1 MKRVLVTPRSLT
13 NGDHPAFARLRQGG
27 WEIVL
32 GPKGRLPEE
41 EELCDLVQGCV
52 GWIAGVEPVT
62 AKVLAAAKALRV
74 ISRNGSGIDNIPL
87 VDATQRGITV
97 LRANGANAQGVAEL
111 TLGLA
116 LMAARGLHL
125 ADRGL
130 KEGVWRRSMGT
141 ELNGRRVAVV
151 GYGRIGQAV
160 ARLFAAFGSVVSVIE
175 PLDVAAEPFAR
186 VTLEFAIREA
196 ELITLHCPPSPDGQ
210 PLLSK
215 ILLSRARP
223 GLTLINTAR
232 RTLVDEEGLLQ
243 QLESGRIAAYCSDVF
258 DQADASAAKLIAH
271 PHVIATSHLG
281 AFTRESVDRAALEAV
296 QNLLAFFEGGPTPSR
311 PSECGSPTSRP
322 SEDGPTSPRPSGNAS
337 H

>member
-1 MKRVLVTPRSLT
+1 MRRVLVTPRSLT
-13 NGDHPAFARLRQGG
+13 HSDHPAFGRLRQAG

-41 EELCDLVQGCV
+41 AELCELVQGCV
-52 GWIAGVEPVT
+52 GWIAGVEPVSP
-62 AKVLAAAKALRV
+62 KVLAAANELRV

-87 VDATQRGITV
+87 VDAAQRGITV

-116 LMAARGLHL
+116 LMAARSIHL

-141 ELNGRRVAVV
+141 ELNSRQVAVV

-175 PLDVAAEPFAR
+175 PLEVATAPFAR
-186 VTLEFAIREA
+186 VNLEFAIREA
-196 ELITLHCPPSPDGQ
+196 EMITLHCPPSPDGK

-215 ILLSRARP
+215 TLLSRVRP

-243 QLESGRIAAYCSDVF
+243 QMGEGRIAAYCSDVF
-258 DQADASAAKLIAH
+258 DQADADAAKLIAH
-271 PHVIATSHLG
+271 PRVIATSHLG
-281 AFTRESVDRAALEAV
+281 AFTRESVDRSALEAV
-296 QNLLAFFEGGPTPSR
+296 QNLIAFFENVPTPSR
-311 PSECGSPTSRP
+311 PSQ
-322 SEDGPTSPRPSGNAS
+322 NADP
-337 H
+337 

>member
-1 MKRVLVTPRSLT
+1 V
-13 NGDHPAFARLRQGG
+13 
-27 WEIVL
+27 
-32 GPKGRLPEE
+32 E
-41 EELCDLVQGCV
+41 EELCGLVQGCV

-62 AKVLAAAKALRV
+62 PRVLAAAKELRV

-87 VDATQRGITV
+87 IDASQRGITV

-116 LMAARGLHL
+116 LMTARSIHL
-125 ADRGL
+125 TDRGL

-141 ELNGRRVAVV
+141 ELNGRQVAVV

-175 PLDVAAEPFAR
+175 PLDVATEPFAR
-186 VTLEFAIREA
+186 VDLEFAIREA
-196 ELITLHCPPSPDGQ
+196 ELITLHCPPTPDGK

-215 ILLSRARP
+215 TLLSRVRP

-232 RTLVDEEGLLQ
+232 RTLVDEDGLWQ

-258 DQADASAAKLIAH
+258 DQADANAAKLIAH
-271 PHVIATSHLG
+271 PGVIATAHLG

-296 QNLLAFFEGGPTPSR
+296 QNLLAFFENVPS
-311 PSECGSPTSRP
+311 S
-322 SEDGPTSPRPSGNAS
+322 
-337 H
+337 

>member
-13 NGDHPAFARLRQGG
+13 HGDHPAFGHLRQAG

-62 AKVLAAAKALRV
+62 PKVLAAAKELRV

-87 VDATQRGITV
+87 VDAVQRGITV

-116 LMAARGLHL
+116 LMAARNIHSV
-125 ADRGL
+125 DRSL
-130 KEGVWRRSMGT
+130 KEGIWRRSMGS
-141 ELNGRRVAVV
+141 ELNGRQVVVV

-175 PLDVAAEPFAR
+175 PLDVASEPFAR
-186 VTLEFAIREA
+186 VDLEFAMREA
-196 ELITLHCPPSPDGQ
+196 ELITLHCPPSPDGK

-215 ILLSRARP
+215 TFLNRVRP

-243 QLESGRIAAYCSDVF
+243 QLERGGIAAYCSDVF
-258 DQADASAAKLIAH
+258 DQADDSAAKLIAH
-271 PHVIATSHLG
+271 PRVIATAHLG

-296 QNLLAFFEGGPTPSR
+296 QNLLAFFENVPS
-311 PSECGSPTSRP
+311 P
-322 SEDGPTSPRPSGNAS
+322 
-337 H
+337 

>member
-1 MKRVLVTPRSLT
+1 VKRVLVTPRSLT
-13 NGDHPAFARLRQGG
+13 DGDHPVFERLRQAG

-32 GPKGRLPEE
+32 GPKDRLPEE

-62 AKVLAAAKALRV
+62 PRVLAAAKELRV

-87 VDATQRGITV
+87 LDAAQRGITV

-116 LMAARGLHL
+116 LMAARSIHL

-141 ELNGRRVAVV
+141 ELNSRQVAVV

-175 PLDVAAEPFAR
+175 PLDVATEPFAR
-186 VTLEFAIREA
+186 LNLEFAIREA
-196 ELITLHCPPSPDGQ
+196 ELITLHCPPPPDGK

-215 ILLSRARP
+215 TLLSRVRP

-258 DQADASAAKLIAH
+258 DQADAYTAKLIAH
-271 PHVIATSHLG
+271 PRVIATAHLG

-296 QNLLAFFEGGPTPSR
+296 QNLLASFENVPMSSRPSKNAPASSR
-311 PSECGSPTSRP
+311 PSENAPTSSRP
-322 SEDGPTSPRPSGNAS
+322 SENADR
-337 H
+337 

>member
-13 NGDHPAFARLRQGG
+13 HGDHPAFERLRQAG
-27 WEIVL
+27 WDVVL

-52 GWIAGVEPVT
+52 GWIAGVEPVSP
-62 AKVLAAAKALRV
+62 KVLAAAKMLRV
-74 ISRNGSGIDNIPL
+74 ISRNGSGVDNIPL
-87 VDATQRGITV
+87 ADAAQRGITV

-116 LMAARGLHL
+116 LLAARNLG
-125 ADRGL
+125 DRGL
-130 KEGVWRRSMGT
+130 KEGIWRRSMGA
-141 ELNGRRVAVV
+141 ELNGRKVAVV

-175 PLDVAAEPFAR
+175 PLDVATEPFAR
-186 VTLEFAIREA
+186 VDLESAICEA
-196 ELITLHCPPSPDGQ
+196 ELITLHCPPSADGK

-215 ILLSRARP
+215 TLLSGIRP

-243 QLESGRIAAYCSDVF
+243 QLENGRIAAYCSDVF
-258 DQADASAAKLIAH
+258 DQADESAATLIAH
-271 PHVIATSHLG
+271 PRVIATPHLG

-296 QNLLAFFEGGPTPSR
+296 QNLLTFFENVPASSR
-311 PSECGSPTSRP
+311 PTENEPP
-322 SEDGPTSPRPSGNAS
+322 S
-337 H
+337 

>member
-1 MKRVLVTPRSLT
+1 VRRVLVTPRSLT
-13 NGDHPAFARLRQGG
+13 HGDHPAFARLRREG

-41 EELCDLVQGCV
+41 EELCELVRDCE

-62 AKVLAAAKALRV
+62 PKVLAAANVLRV
-74 ISRNGSGIDNIPL
+74 ISRNGSGIDNIPML
-87 VDATQRGITV
+87 DAAQRGITV
-97 LRANGANAQGVAEL
+97 LRATGANAQGVAEL
-111 TLGLA
+111 TLALA
-116 LMAARGLHL
+116 LMAARSTHL

-141 ELNGRRVAVV
+141 ELNCRQVAVV

-160 ARLFAAFGSVVSVIE
+160 ARLFAAFGSIVSVIE
-175 PLDVAAEPFAR
+175 PLDVATEPFAR
-186 VTLEFAIREA
+186 VDLEFAVREA

-215 ILLSRARP
+215 TLLSRVKP

-232 RTLVDEEGLLQ
+232 RTLVDEEGLWQ
-243 QLESGRIAAYCSDVF
+243 QMENGRIAAYCSDVF
-258 DQADASAAKLIAH
+258 DQADAGAAKLIAH
-271 PHVIATSHLG
+271 PRVIATSHLG

-296 QNLLAFFEGGPTPSR
+296 QNLLAFFEDVPK
-311 PSECGSPTSRP
+311 
-322 SEDGPTSPRPSGNAS
+322 AS
-337 H
+337 

>member
-1 MKRVLVTPRSLT
+1 VRRVLVTPRSLT
-13 NGDHPAFARLRQGG
+13 HSDHPAFERLRQAG

-41 EELCDLVQGCV
+41 EELCELVQGCV
-52 GWIAGVEPVT
+52 GWIAGVEPVSP
-62 AKVLAAAKALRV
+62 KVLAAANGLRV

-87 VDATQRGITV
+87 VDAAQRGITV

-116 LMAARGLHL
+116 LMAARSIHL

-141 ELNGRRVAVV
+141 ELNGRQVAVV

-175 PLDVAAEPFAR
+175 PLEVATAPFAR
-186 VTLEFAIREA
+186 VDLEFAIREA
-196 ELITLHCPPSPDGQ
+196 EMITLHCPPSPDGK

-215 ILLSRARP
+215 TRLSRVRP

-243 QLESGRIAAYCSDVF
+243 QMESGRIAAYCSDVF
-258 DQADASAAKLIAH
+258 DQADADAAKLIAH
-271 PHVIATSHLG
+271 PRVIATSHLG
-281 AFTRESVDRAALEAV
+281 AFTRESVDRAAFEAV
-296 QNLLAFFEGGPTPSR
+296 QNLIAFFKNA
-311 PSECGSPTSRP
+311 PTS
-322 SEDGPTSPRPSGNAS
+322 S
-337 H
+337 

>member
-1 MKRVLVTPRSLT
+1 VKRVLVTPRSLT
-13 NGDHPAFARLRQGG
+13 HGDHPAFERLRKGG

-32 GPKGRLPEE
+32 GPKGRLPDE
-41 EELCDLVQGCV
+41 EELCHLVQGCV

-62 AKVLAAAKALRV
+62 AKVLAAAKALKV
-74 ISRNGSGIDNIPL
+74 ISRNGSGVDNIPL
-87 VDATQRGITV
+87 VEAAQHGITV

-116 LMAARGLHL
+116 LAAARGLHL

-141 ELNGRRVAVV
+141 ELNGRQVAVV

-160 ARLFAAFGSVVSVIE
+160 ARLFSAFGSVVSVIE
-175 PLDVAAEPFAR
+175 PLDVAVEPFAR
-186 VTLEFAIREA
+186 VTLDSATREA
-196 ELITLHCPPSPDGQ
+196 ELVTLHCPPSPDGQ

-215 ILLSRARP
+215 ALLSRVRP

-232 RTLVDEEGLLQ
+232 RMLVDEEGLLE
-243 QLESGRIAAYCSDVF
+243 QLENGRIAAYCSDVF
-258 DQADASAAKLIAH
+258 DQADASAAKLIGH
-271 PHVIATSHLG
+271 PRVIATSHLG

-296 QNLLAFFEGGPTPSR
+296 QNLLAFFEGGATPSR
-311 PSECGSPTSRP
+311 S
-322 SEDGPTSPRPSGNAS
+322 SEDVPRSARPPENAG

>member
-1 MKRVLVTPRSLT
+1 VRRVLVTPRSLT
-13 NGDHPAFARLRQGG
+13 HSDHPAFERLRQAG

-41 EELCDLVQGCV
+41 AELCELVQGCV
-52 GWIAGVEPVT
+52 GWIAGVEPVSP
-62 AKVLAAAKALRV
+62 KVLAAANELQV

-87 VDATQRGITV
+87 VDAAQRGITV

-116 LMAARGLHL
+116 LMAARNIHL

-130 KEGVWRRSMGT
+130 KEGAWRRSMGT
-141 ELNGRRVAVV
+141 ELNGRQVAVV

-175 PLDVAAEPFAR
+175 PLEVATAPFAR
-186 VTLEFAIREA
+186 VGLEFAIREA
-196 ELITLHCPPSPDGQ
+196 EMITLHCPPSPDGK

-215 ILLSRARP
+215 TLLSRVRS

-243 QLESGRIAAYCSDVF
+243 QMESGRIVAYCSDVF
-258 DQADASAAKLIAH
+258 DQADADAAKLIGH
-271 PHVIATSHLG
+271 PRVIATSHLG

-296 QNLLAFFEGGPTPSR
+296 QNLIAFFENVPTSSRTSENVPTSSR
-311 PSECGSPTSRP
+311 PS
-322 SEDGPTSPRPSGNAS
+322 
-337 H
+337 

>member
-13 NGDHPAFARLRQGG
+13 HGDHPAFERMRQAG

-41 EELCDLVQGCV
+41 AELCDLVQLCE

-62 AKVLAAAKALRV
+62 PKVLAAAKALRV

-87 VDATQRGITV
+87 ADAEQRGITV

-116 LMAARGLHL
+116 LLAARSIHF

-130 KEGVWRRSMGT
+130 KEGIWRRSMGA

-175 PLDVAAEPFAR
+175 PLDVATEPFAR
-186 VTLEFAIREA
+186 VDLESAIREA
-196 ELITLHCPPSPDGQ
+196 ELITLHCPPAPDGK
-210 PLLSK
+210 PLLSQT
-215 ILLSRARP
+215 LLSGARP

-243 QLESGRIAAYCSDVF
+243 QLENGRIAAYCSDVF
-258 DQADASAAKLIAH
+258 DQADATAAKLIAH
-271 PHVIATSHLG
+271 PQVIATPHLG

-296 QNLLAFFEGGPTPSR
+296 QNLLTFFENVPSSSR
-311 PSECGSPTSRP
+311 PSENVPKSSRP
-322 SEDGPTSPRPSGNAS
+322 SENADP
-337 H
+337 

>member
-13 NGDHPAFARLRQGG
+13 HGDHPAFERLRQAG
-27 WEIVL
+27 WDVVL
-32 GPKGRLPEE
+32 GPKGRLPDE

-52 GWIAGVEPVT
+52 GWIAGVEPVSP
-62 AKVLAAAKALRV
+62 KVLAAAKMLRV
-74 ISRNGSGIDNIPL
+74 ISRNGSGVDNIPL
-87 VDATQRGITV
+87 ADAAQRGITV

-116 LMAARGLHL
+116 LLAARNLG
-125 ADRGL
+125 DRGL
-130 KEGVWRRSMGT
+130 KEGIWRRSMGA
-141 ELNGRRVAVV
+141 ELNGRKVAVV

-175 PLDVAAEPFAR
+175 PLDVATEPFAR
-186 VTLEFAIREA
+186 VDLESAIREA
-196 ELITLHCPPSPDGQ
+196 ELITLHCPPSADGK

-215 ILLSRARP
+215 ALLSGTRP

-243 QLESGRIAAYCSDVF
+243 QLENGRIAAYCSDVF
-258 DQADASAAKLIAH
+258 DQADESAATLIAH
-271 PHVIATSHLG
+271 PRVIATPHLG

-296 QNLLAFFEGGPTPSR
+296 QNLLTFFENVPPSSR
-311 PSECGSPTSRP
+311 PSDNVPGS
-322 SEDGPTSPRPSGNAS
+322 
-337 H
+337 

>member
-1 MKRVLVTPRSLT
+1 VKRVLVTPRSLT
-13 NGDHPAFARLRQGG
+13 HGDHPSFERLRQGG

-32 GPKGRLPEE
+32 GPKGRLPDE
-41 EELCDLVQGCV
+41 EELCELVQGCV

-62 AKVLAAAKALRV
+62 RKVLASAKALRV

-87 VDATQRGITV
+87 LEAAQLGITV

-130 KEGVWRRSMGT
+130 KEGLWRRSVGT
-141 ELNGRRVAVV
+141 ELNGRQVAVV

-175 PLDVAAEPFAR
+175 PLDVAVEPFAR

-215 ILLSRARP
+215 TLLSRVRS

-232 RTLVDEEGLLQ
+232 RTLADEEGLLQ

-258 DQADASAAKLIAH
+258 DQADANPSKLIGH
-271 PHVIATSHLG
+271 PRVIATPHLG

-296 QNLLAFFEGGPTPSR
+296 QNLLAFFEDVPPS
-311 PSECGSPTSRP
+311 SRP
-322 SEDGPTSPRPSGNAS
+322 SEDVPPSLRPPKNVPTSSRPSENAG

>member
-1 MKRVLVTPRSLT
+1 VKRVLVTPRSLT
-13 NGDHPAFARLRQGG
+13 HGDHPAFERLRQAG
-27 WEIVL
+27 WDVVL

-62 AKVLAAAKALRV
+62 PKVLAAAKMLRV
-74 ISRNGSGIDNIPL
+74 ISRNGSGVDNIPL
-87 VDATQRGITV
+87 ADTAQRGITV
-97 LRANGANAQGVAEL
+97 LRASGANAQGVAEL

-116 LMAARGLHL
+116 LLAARGIHL
-125 ADRGL
+125 GDRGL
-130 KEGVWRRSMGT
+130 KEGIWRRSIGA

-175 PLDVAAEPFAR
+175 PLDVATEPFAR
-186 VTLEFAIREA
+186 VDLESAIREA
-196 ELITLHCPPSPDGQ
+196 ELITLHCPPSPDGK

-215 ILLSRARP
+215 ALLSRTRP

-243 QLESGRIAAYCSDVF
+243 QLENGRIAAYCSDVF
-258 DQADASAAKLIAH
+258 DQADDSAATLIAH
-271 PHVIATSHLG
+271 PRVIATPHLG

-296 QNLLAFFEGGPTPSR
+296 QNLLTFFGDVPPFSR
-311 PSECGSPTSRP
+311 PSEGVPPFSGS
-322 SEDGPTSPRPSGNAS
+322 
-337 H
+337 

>member
-1 MKRVLVTPRSLT
+1 VRRVLVTPRSLT
-13 NGDHPAFARLRQGG
+13 HSDHPAFERLRQAG

-41 EELCDLVQGCV
+41 EELCELVQGCV
-52 GWIAGVEPVT
+52 GWIAGVEPVSP
-62 AKVLAAAKALRV
+62 KVLAAANGLRV

-87 VDATQRGITV
+87 VDAAQRGITV

-116 LMAARGLHL
+116 LMAARNIHL

-141 ELNGRRVAVV
+141 ELNGRQVAVV

-160 ARLFAAFGSVVSVIE
+160 ARLLAAFGSVVSVIE
-175 PLDVAAEPFAR
+175 PLEIATAPFAR
-186 VTLEFAIREA
+186 VDLELAIREA
-196 ELITLHCPPSPDGQ
+196 EMITLHCPPSLDGK
-210 PLLSK
+210 PLLNK
-215 ILLSRARP
+215 TLLSRVRP

-243 QLESGRIAAYCSDVF
+243 HMESGRIAAYCSDVF
-258 DQADASAAKLIAH
+258 DQADADAAKLIAH
-271 PHVIATSHLG
+271 PRVIATSHLG

-296 QNLLAFFEGGPTPSR
+296 QNLISFFENVPTSSR
-311 PSECGSPTSRP
+311 PS
-322 SEDGPTSPRPSGNAS
+322 
-337 H
+337 

>member
-1 MKRVLVTPRSLT
+1 I
-13 NGDHPAFARLRQGG
+13 RQAG

-41 EELCDLVQGCV
+41 EELCDLVQGCE

-62 AKVLAAAKALRV
+62 PKVLAAAKALRV

-87 VDATQRGITV
+87 ADAEQRGITV

-116 LMAARGLHL
+116 LLAARSIHF

-130 KEGVWRRSMGT
+130 KEGIWRRSMGA
-141 ELNGRRVAVV
+141 ELNGPRGAVV
-151 GYGRIGQAV
+151 GDGGIGQAC

-175 PLDVAAEPFAR
+175 PLDVATEPFAR
-186 VTLEFAIREA
+186 VDLECAIREA
-196 ELITLHCPPSPDGQ
+196 ELITLHCPPAPDGK
-210 PLLSK
+210 PLLGK
-215 ILLSRARP
+215 ILLSGARP

-232 RTLVDEEGLLQ
+232 RTLVDEEELLR
-243 QLESGRIAAYCSDVF
+243 QLENGRIAAYCSDVF
-258 DQADASAAKLIAH
+258 DQADATAAKLIAH
-271 PHVIATSHLG
+271 PQVIATPHLG
-281 AFTRESVDRAALEAV
+281 AFTRESVDRAAVEAV
-296 QNLLAFFEGGPTPSR
+296 QNLLTFFENVPTSSR
-311 PSECGSPTSRP
+311 PSENVPPSSRP
-322 SEDGPTSPRPSGNAS
+322 AENAD

>member
-13 NGDHPAFARLRQGG
+13 HSDHPAFYRLRQAG

-41 EELCDLVQGCV
+41 AELCDLVRGCL

-62 AKVLAAAKALRV
+62 GKVLAAADELKV
-74 ISRNGSGIDNIPL
+74 ISRNGSGVDNIPL
-87 VDATQRGITV
+87 VEAAQRGITV
-97 LRANGANAQGVAEL
+97 LRATGANAQGVAEL

-116 LMAARGLHL
+116 LAAARGIHL

-130 KEGVWRRSMGT
+130 KEGVWSRSMGT
-141 ELNGRRVAVV
+141 ELNGRQVAVV

-160 ARLFAAFGSVVSVIE
+160 ARLFAAFGSIVSVIE
-175 PLDVAAEPFAR
+175 PLEVATEPFIR
-186 VTLEFAIREA
+186 VKLEDAIREA
-196 ELITLHCPPSPDGQ
+196 DLITLHCPPAADGS
-210 PLLSK
+210 PLLTK
-215 ILLSRARP
+215 ALLSQVRP

-243 QLESGRIAAYCSDVF
+243 QIENGRIAAYCSDVF
-258 DQADASAAKLIAH
+258 DQADASTAKLIAH
-271 PHVIATSHLG
+271 PRVIATSHLG

-296 QNLLAFFEGGPTPSR
+296 HNLLAFFENP
-311 PSECGSPTSRP
+311 
-322 SEDGPTSPRPSGNAS
+322 DA
-337 H
+337 